1 MANILP
7 TQNHID
13 PLANTG
19 KVSARGTCGAES
31 STTAIIIRL
40 VTRVL
45 RSLAW
50 ILLRIALGAI
60 LTLALLLY
68 ALRVIVEIYKDDK
81 LDDTYSPS
89 E

>member
-19 KVSARGTCGAES
+19 KVSARGTCGAEI

-50 ILLRIALGAI
+50 VAFSTVIGLIVS
-60 LTLALLLY
+60 LTILLY
-68 ALRVIVEIYKDDK
+68 AVRVIVEIYKDDK